1 MRNAKWIAGVTVL
14 LAVVASVAA
23 YPFLPDL
30 VATHWNA
37 QGNPDQFRSRLS
49 EVVTWPGIM
58 AFFVVFASLR
68 PGYDRLLF
76 TKYEPSEADSEAV
89 LPVYVTTILLIAL
102 VILAFHLLNLALDL
116 GFVTH
121 TAADRGSAV
130 ILSLMAIAVGNI
142 TPRMTRRNAFGGLR
156 FPWVFVND
164 AVWRRTQRAAGY
176 CIVLVGFIGLAGAL
190 LGPADHAERMLMRS
204 ITVYIVGITIY
215 SFIISRRAAAA
226 QPTA

>member
-1 MRNAKWIAGVTVL
+1 MCNARWIAGITVL

-37 QGNPDQFRSRLS
+37 HGNPDLFRSRLS
-49 EVVTWPGIM
+49 EVVTWPIIM
-58 AFFVVFASLR
+58 ALFVVFGSLAPR
-68 PGYDRLLF
+68 YDRLLF

-89 LPVYVTTILLIAL
+89 LPVYVTTILLLAV

-121 TAADRGSAV
+121 TAADLGSAV
-130 ILSLMAIAVGNI
+130 ILSLTAIAVGNI
-142 TPRMTRRNAFGGLR
+142 TPLMTRRNAFGGLR
-156 FPWVFVND
+156 FPWVFVSD
-164 AVWRRTQRAAGY
+164 SVWRRTQRAAGY

-190 LGPADHAERMLMRS
+190 LGPADHPERMLMRS
-204 ITVYIVGITIY
+204 TMVYIIGIAIY
-215 SFIISRRAAAA
+215 SFIISRRATAA